1 MNGFARSRVYA
12 ARGHRLGF
20 ILLTLCALFGTS
32 TGAQAQKCVPDCR
45 EGYVCVRGK
54 CVSACNPPCPD
65 GERCTSEGRCAAA
78 TAPSQQPAVATATSV
93 AGSYVAPP
101 DKALVVFVR
110 EKGAR
115 QDHVTVFG
123 EEPRFLTVIEKPQ
136 RHVKAIVNPGK
147 HTFYFGDIVRAEL
160 AAGRTYIIKI
170 RAERGFWGWRV
181 AGEPAL
187 RDTGAFVA
195 SSRWIR
201 DTKLDMPNLKK
212 RSGQWEKDVNAKRMR
227 KAVAASEAAWLEG
240 SDDWR
245 AARTIS
251 AKDGRTAAEAGKL

>member
-1 MNGFARSRVYA
+1 
-12 ARGHRLGF
+12 
-20 ILLTLCALFGTS
+20 
-32 TGAQAQKCVPDCR
+32 
-45 EGYVCVRGK
+45 
-54 CVSACNPPCPD
+54 
-65 GERCTSEGRCAAA
+65 
-78 TAPSQQPAVATATSV
+78 VATATSV